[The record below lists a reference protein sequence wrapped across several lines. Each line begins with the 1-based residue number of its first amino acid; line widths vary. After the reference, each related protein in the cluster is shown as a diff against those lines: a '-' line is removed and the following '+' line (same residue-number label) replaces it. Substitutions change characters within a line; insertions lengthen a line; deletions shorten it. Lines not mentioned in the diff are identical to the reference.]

1 MKIVLRTL
9 VFHFVCIILFAFLY
23 KHLAIHFARDKNKN
37 ININKMNV
45 TSDDMIDYLLLS
57 VTIQAGI
64 GFSDLY
70 PVSHLSKVVLMIH
83 QFIVISTHVFT
94 LYIFT
99 I

>member
-1 MKIVLRTL
+1 MKLVLRTL
-9 VFHFVCIILFAFLY
+9 LFHFLCILLFAFIYRHLY
-23 KHLAIHFARDKNKN
+23 IHFGKDKSKPNTGTGTGTGE
-37 ININKMNV
+37 MV
-45 TSDDMIDYLLLS
+45 DYLLLS

-64 GFSDLY
+64 GISDLY

>member
-1 MKIVLRTL
+1 MKLVLRTL
-9 VFHFVCIILFAFLY
+9 VFHFLCILFFAFLY
-23 KHLAIHFARDKNKN
+23 RHLSIHFGNDESRKNT
-37 ININKMNV
+37 I
-45 TSDDMIDYLLLS
+45 SDGMIDYLLLS

-64 GFSDLY
+64 GISDLY
-70 PVSHLSKVVLMIH
+70 PISHLSKLVLIIH

>member
-1 MKIVLRTL
+1 MKLVLRTL
-9 VFHFVCIILFAFLY
+9 VFHFLCIVLFAFIY
-23 KHLAIHFARDKNKN
+23 KYLSIHFGKDNNKPSTN
-37 ININKMNV
+37 INTNINSV
-45 TSDDMIDYLLLS
+45 GMIDYLLLS

-70 PVSHLSKVVLMIH
+70 PVSYLSKLILMFH

>member
-9 VFHFVCIILFAFLY
+9 LFHFLCILLFAFIY
-23 KHLAIHFARDKNKN
+23 KHLSIHFGKDKSKPSKETNG
-37 ININKMNV
+37 IE
-45 TSDDMIDYLLLS
+45 MIDYLLLS

-70 PVSHLSKVVLMIH
+70 PVSHLSKLLLMIH

>member
-1 MKIVLRTL
+1 MKLVLRTL
-9 VFHFVCIILFAFLY
+9 LFHFLCILLFAFIYRHLY
-23 KHLAIHFARDKNKN
+23 IHFSNDKSKPNTGTGTGE
-37 ININKMNV
+37 MV
-45 TSDDMIDYLLLS
+45 DYLLLS

-64 GFSDLY
+64 GISDLY

>member
-9 VFHFVCIILFAFLY
+9 VFHFICIIIFAFLY
-23 KHLAIHFARDKNKN
+23 KYLAVHFGHD
-37 ININKMNV
+37 INKMNAN
-45 TSDDMIDYLLLS
+45 SSEMIDYFLLS
-57 VTIQAGI
+57 VTIQASI
-64 GFSDLY
+64 GFSKMY
-70 PVSHLSKVVLMIH
+70 PVSHVSKLVLMIH

>member
-1 MKIVLRTL
+1 MKLVLRTL
-9 VFHFVCIILFAFLY
+9 VFHFFCIILFAFVY
-23 KHLAIHFARDKNKN
+23 KYLSSQFVMDKNNK
-37 ININKMNV
+37 INTHNE
-45 TSDDMIDYLLLS
+45 MIDYLLLS

-64 GFSDLY
+64 GISDLY
-70 PVSHLSKVVLMIH
+70 PISYLSKITLMIH

>member
-9 VFHFVCIILFAFLY
+9 VFHIICILFFAFLY
-23 KHLAIHFARDKNKN
+23 SNLSIHFDHDKTRRSI
-37 ININKMNV
+37 INISMV
-45 TSDDMIDYLLLS
+45 DYLTLS

-70 PVSHLSKVVLMIH
+70 PVSHLGKLILMIH
-83 QFIVISTHVFT
+83 QFVVISTHVFT

>member
-23 KHLAIHFARDKNKN
+23 KYLAVHFGHD
-37 ININKMNV
+37 INNNKMNAN
-45 TSDDMIDYLLLS
+45 SSEMIDYFLLS
-57 VTIQAGI
+57 VTIQASI
-64 GFSDLY
+64 GFSKMY
-70 PVSHLSKVVLMIH
+70 PVSHVSKLVLMIH
-83 QFIVISTHVFT
+83 QLIVISTHVFT

>member
-1 MKIVLRTL
+1 MKLVLRTL
-9 VFHFVCIILFAFLY
+9 VFHFVCIIIFAFLY
-23 KHLAIHFARDKNKN
+23 KHLAIHFGNDK
-37 ININKMNV
+37 NKMNV
-45 TSDDMIDYLLLS
+45 NSGEMVDYLLLS

-64 GFSDLY
+64 GISDLY
-70 PVSHLSKVVLMIH
+70 PVSHLSKVILMIH

>member
-1 MKIVLRTL
+1 MKLVLRTL
-9 VFHFVCIILFAFLY
+9 VFHFFCIILFEFVY
-23 KHLAIHFARDKNKN
+23 KNLATQFYDKKDHNYN
-37 ININKMNV
+37 
-45 TSDDMIDYLLLS
+45 DMFDYLLLS

-64 GFSDLY
+64 GISDLY
-70 PVSHLSKVVLMIH
+70 PVSYLSKLALIVH

>member
-1 MKIVLRTL
+1 MKLVLRTL
-9 VFHFVCIILFAFLY
+9 VFHFLCILVFAFIYRHLY
-23 KHLAIHFARDKNKN
+23 IHFGNDKSKPNKN
-37 ININKMNV
+37 NGE
-45 TSDDMIDYLLLS
+45 MIDYLLLS

-64 GFSDLY
+64 GISDLY
-70 PVSHLSKVVLMIH
+70 PISHLSKLILMIH

>member
-9 VFHFVCIILFAFLY
+9 VFHFLCILLFAFIY
-23 KHLAIHFARDKNKN
+23 KHLYNHFGTDNSKPSK
-37 ININKMNV
+37 
-45 TSDDMIDYLLLS
+45 SSGEMIDYLLLS

-70 PVSHLSKVVLMIH
+70 PVSYVSKLILMIH